1 MSLKAVRVQR
11 PREPQCPREAPAV
24 KACEEQEKEW
34 VAEPESGV
42 LITLVSLPDGG
53 NNIKKIRFS
62 QKMFD
67 DLGAQRWWSENYDK
81 IMELYSIG
89 PGHSSPT
96 PPPSENEVSLA
107 SADSSFDVTEKTTRW
122 HHEVK
127 HKLKSFASSRMVSR
141 PLTRLELKNPLC
153 HCAPPGAL
161 RPVPPTLKSWRR
173 LRPPWRS
180 KTRCW
185 SGSWKMSPA
194 SSSPCVRRRAA
205 PGRYC
210 ESNSDARDSA
220 R

>member
-96 PPPSENEVSLA
+96 PPPSDNEVSLA
-107 SADSSFDVTEKTTRW
+107 SAESSFDVTEKTTP
-122 HHEVK
+122 EESIV
-127 HKLKSFASSRMVSR
+127 
-141 PLTRLELKNPLC
+141 PL
-153 HCAPPGAL
+153 
-161 RPVPPTLKSWRR
+161 
-173 LRPPWRS
+173 RS
-180 KTRCW
+180 
-185 SGSWKMSPA
+185 SGSSAA
-194 SSSPCVRRRAA
+194 SSSKVEELATTEAAVEIQDKVLEWVVEDEPGVFVTLRSTPSGSREILRIEFRRERF
-205 PGRYC
+205 G
-210 ESNSDARDSA
+210 EVKARVWWEENKA
-220 R
+220 RLWKQYA

>member
-1 MSLKAVRVQR
+1 M
-11 PREPQCPREAPAV
+11 
-24 KACEEQEKEW
+24 
-34 VAEPESGV
+34 
-42 LITLVSLPDGG
+42 
-53 NNIKKIRFS
+53 FYS

-173 LRPPWRS
+173 QRPPWRS

-210 ESNSDARDSA
+210 ESNSGNDPIKQQMDSLEL
-220 R
+220 